1 MKTLRSASIASYSS
15 WVKVEVAITRG
26 WSGPTG
32 DAESTGL
39 PVEIAVSGPWQAPK
53 IYPDV
58 EGIFDDPEAAYEALR
73 GLGVSGKTMKKIGK
87 KGKKLLE
94 DLFGN

>member
-1 MKTLRSASIASYSS
+1 MCIRD
-15 WVKVEVAITRG
+15 R
-26 WSGPTG
+26 
-32 DAESTGL
+32 
-39 PVEIAVSGPWQAPK
+39 